1 MSALDVLALLAGI
14 GLVAVTFYDLFE
26 SVLLPRPAIGRL
38 RIANTT
44 ILWTWRLWRRL
55 GTRFESIS
63 ARENALSL
71 FAPAMAVGLLAIWA
85 LAMVV
90 GFGLILWAGRH
101 NIRPEP
107 SNLGDSFYLSALSL
121 FTLGFGDVVPVSA
134 ATRIVTLLEAAT
146 GLGLIALV
154 ISLLFSLFSSVQRR
168 EALVVATDATAGAP
182 PSGVQLLET
191 CARYSMPDELIKTFQ
206 DWRVWAAEVLESH
219 LAYPI
224 LSYFR
229 SSHDGEAWLNS
240 FGAVMDAAVLAMTT
254 VETPAAGSARI
265 MWKVGYH
272 LVEDVSWFFRIPHE
286 HVPGVSLEEF
296 QEARERLRFA
306 GYELKPEEQSWEEF
320 QQLRSRYAEPLVRM
334 AAFLAIE
341 PTQWIGD
348 RMFMFHRE
356 RAQRA
361 AAGHQS
367 TGA

>member
-1 MSALDVLALLAGI
+1 MSGLDVLALAGGI
-14 GLVAVTFYDLFE
+14 LIALITFYDLFE

-44 ILWTWRLWRRL
+44 VRWTWRVWRTL
-55 GTRFESIS
+55 GTRFRSIP

-85 LAMVV
+85 VSMVV
-90 GFGLILWAGRH
+90 AFGLILWALRH
-101 NIRPEP
+101 NVRPMP
-107 SNLGDSFYLSALSL
+107 ANVGDAFYLSALSL
-121 FTLGFGDVVPVSA
+121 FTLGFGDVIPVGA
-134 ATRIVTLLEAAT
+134 ATRLIVLLEAAT

-191 CARYSMPDELIKTFQ
+191 CARYSMPDELVKAFQ
-206 DWRVWAAEVLESH
+206 DWRIWAAEVLESH

-254 VETPAAGSARI
+254 VESPSAGAARI

-272 LVEDVSWFFRIPHE
+272 LVEDVSWFFRIPHD
-286 HVPGVSLEEF
+286 HVPGVTLEEF

-306 GYELKPEEQSWEEF
+306 GYELKPEEQAWEEF
-320 QQLRSRYAEPLVRM
+320 QQLRAKYAEPLVKM
-334 AAFLAIE
+334 AEFLAVE
-341 PTQWIGD
+341 PAQWIGD
-348 RMFMFHRE
+348 RMYRFHRE
-356 RAQRA
+356 PERRA
-361 AAGHQS
+361 AH
-367 TGA
+367 